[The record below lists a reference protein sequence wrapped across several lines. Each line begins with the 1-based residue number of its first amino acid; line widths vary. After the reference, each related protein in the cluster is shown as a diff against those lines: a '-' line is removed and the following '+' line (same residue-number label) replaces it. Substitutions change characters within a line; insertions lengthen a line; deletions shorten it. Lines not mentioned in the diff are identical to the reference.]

1 MNNVTRI
8 SDLPANDAQ
17 HPSNLSNTL
26 VKEQSTN
33 YVPINVHP
41 NPYGISEQNPIMPH
55 QEQGRGNTQQVSEQY
70 GQQQYGQQ
78 QYGQQQ
84 MVAEQSLPSR
94 DIPMDTTNVTQDA
107 QTQPN
112 YIPPPPPVHDYIAE
126 YAKEDE
132 KMRTAEVNDKGKIFD
147 ASVSEIQMAL
157 FVAVLFLLFQTSMV
171 RKLMWNQFTWLPILN
186 ADGNLNMSGLVLKSF
201 MFGVFFYGSQKMVD
215 FLTSL

>member
-41 NPYGISEQNPIMPH
+41 NPYGISEQNPIMPQ
-55 QEQGRGNTQQVSEQY
+55 QEQDRGNTYQAPEQY

-84 MVAEQSLPSR
+84 MVAEQALPSR

-132 KMRTAEVNDKGKIFD
+132 KMRTAEVNDKGKLFD
-147 ASVSEIQMAL
+147 AFVSEIQMAL

-215 FLTSL
+215 LLTSL

>member
-78 QYGQQQ
+78 Q

-147 ASVSEIQMAL
+147 AFVSEIQMAL

>member
-33 YVPINVHP
+33 YIPINVHP
-41 NPYGISEQNPIMPH
+41 NPYGISDQNPIMPQ
-55 QEQGRGNTQQVSEQY
+55 QEQDRGNTRQAPE
-70 GQQQYGQQ
+70 QYGQQ

-84 MVAEQSLPSR
+84 MVAEQALPSR

-132 KMRTAEVNDKGKIFD
+132 KMRTAEVNDKGKLFD
-147 ASVSEIQMAL
+147 AFVSEIQMAL
-157 FVAVLFLLFQTSMV
+157 FVAVLFLLFQTSIV

-201 MFGVFFYGSQKMVD
+201 IFGVFFYGSQKMVD

>member
-41 NPYGISEQNPIMPH
+41 NPYGISDQNPIMPQ
-55 QEQGRGNTQQVSEQY
+55 QEQDRGNTRHAPE
-70 GQQQYGQQ
+70 QYGQQ

-84 MVAEQSLPSR
+84 MVAEQALPSR

-132 KMRTAEVNDKGKIFD
+132 KMRTAEVNDKGKLFD
-147 ASVSEIQMAL
+147 TFVSEIQMAL
-157 FVAVLFLLFQTSMV
+157 FVAVLFLLFQTSIV

-201 MFGVFFYGSQKMVD
+201 IFGVFFYGSQKMVD

>member
-8 SDLPANDAQ
+8 SDLPTNDAQ

-41 NPYGISEQNPIMPH
+41 NPYGISEQNPIMPQ
-55 QEQGRGNTQQVSEQY
+55 QEQDRGNIYQAPE
-70 GQQQYGQQ
+70 QYGQQ

-84 MVAEQSLPSR
+84 MVAEQALPSR

-132 KMRTAEVNDKGKIFD
+132 KMRTAEVNDKGKLFD
-147 ASVSEIQMAL
+147 AFVSEIQMAL

-186 ADGNLNMSGLVLKSF
+186 ADGNLNMSGLILKSF